1 MITVAK
7 LSSLPPKT
15 RLRKTVTLIEE
26 WERNLQ
32 HGVSADS
39 DYQRRVMKMLLED
52 ASSRLDPWR
61 ELITKILV
69 HLDYPSSN
77 VPYAARNETESVL
90 LLREFQ
96 HLRYGLM
103 NSLGITA
110 ADWDFYNP
118 ETGRL
123 ERPRHLLL
131 PISLYLDDIR
141 SPYNVGSIFRT
152 AEAFGVREIFLSR
165 YTASPAHKRAVRT
178 SMGCTEVLPWQE
190 SDLESLSDDL
200 PVIALE
206 LGGEPINEF
215 HFPPQGI
222 VVIGSEEL
230 GISPEARRIALNS
243 GGVVTIPLR
252 GAKGSLNVAVATGI
266 LLQTWVSNLSAY
278 QPEQTPEQLSKRTD
292 PHLRKPK

>member
-7 LSSLPPKT
+7 LASLPPKT

-26 WERNLQ
+26 WERSLQ
-32 HGVSADS
+32 HGVPS
-39 DYQRRVMKMLLED
+39 DFEYQRRVIEILLED
-52 ASSRLDPWR
+52 ASARLDPWR
-61 ELITKILV
+61 DLITKILV
-69 HLDYPSSN
+69 HLDQQSSN
-77 VPYAARNETESVL
+77 VQEAARSGAENVL

-103 NSLGITA
+103 NSLGITP
-110 ADWDFYNP
+110 ADWDFFNP

-123 ERPRHLLL
+123 ERPRQLLL
-131 PISLYLDDIR
+131 PIFLYLDDIR

-152 AEAFGVREIFLSR
+152 AEAFGVREIFLSQ

-178 SMGCTEVLPWQE
+178 SMGCTEVLPWQV
-190 SDLESLSDDL
+190 SDLESISNDL

-206 LGGEPINEF
+206 LGGKPINEF

-222 VVIGSEEL
+222 AVIGSEEL

-243 GGVVTIPLR
+243 GGIVTIPLR

-266 LLQTWVSNLSAY
+266 LLQTWVLTLSAY
-278 QPEQTPEQLSKRTD
+278 QPGETPEQLSKRTD